1 MTEGVKT
8 LVSSFDYVAEKATVS
23 TEMLQSKVS
32 DFSGAGEQIRTS
44 VEDIFEALL
53 PKIQELKA
61 SSALIKNINDEN
73 NAKMLRANEL
83 MIDFH
88 DRVSKN
94 IDQINESVGAQTE
107 RLESVAEKAL
117 ESAGSLRDTIERDI
131 RNIEETLK
139 NHQEFSQNFVEALD
153 ENISGLSRKF
163 SEQNEALG
171 VEVEKS

>member
-1 MTEGVKT
+1 
-8 LVSSFDYVAEKATVS
+8 
-23 TEMLQSKVS
+23 MLQSKVS

-139 NHQEFSQNFVEALD
+139 NHQELSLIH
-153 ENISGLSRKF
+153 ISEPTRH
-163 SEQNEALG
+163 
-171 VEVEKS
+171 

>member
-94 IDQINESVGAQTE
+94 IDQITESVGAQTE
-107 RLESVAEKAL
+107 RLESVAEKLWKVPAACGIQL
-117 ESAGSLRDTIERDI
+117 NGISAILRKPSKITK
-131 RNIEETLK
+131 NSPKTL
-139 NHQEFSQNFVEALD
+139 
-153 ENISGLSRKF
+153 
-163 SEQNEALG
+163 
-171 VEVEKS
+171 